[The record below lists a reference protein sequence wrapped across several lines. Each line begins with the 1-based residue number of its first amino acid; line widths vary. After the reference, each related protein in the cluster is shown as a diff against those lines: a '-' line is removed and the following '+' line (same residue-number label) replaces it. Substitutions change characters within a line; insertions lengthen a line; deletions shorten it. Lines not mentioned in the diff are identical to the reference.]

1 MEIHQ
6 KLNTINDFQTHHRLR
21 EATSRKRAEDLNQT
35 VFWWCFTETFVI
47 LFTMIGQVLIIR
59 NFFSD
64 NRSVRSGG
72 KY

>member
-6 KLNTINDFQTHHRLR
+6 KLNTMNDFQTHHRLR

-35 VFWWCFTETFVI
+35 VFWWCLTETFVI
-47 LFTMIGQVLIIR
+47 LITMVGQVLIVK

-64 NRSVRSGG
+64 TRTVHYGR
-72 KY
+72 KC